1 MLYGARTSLEVG
13 LIVSSLT
20 IVISLTLG
28 SAAGYYGKWVD
39 TVISRFADIW
49 FSVPTLLGAIL
60 VLTLFN
66 GGGPV

>member
-1 MLYGARTSLEVG
+1 M
-13 LIVSSLT
+13 SSLT
-20 IVISLTLG
+20 IVIALTLG
-28 SAAGYYGKWVD
+28 AAAGYYGGKVD

-49 FSVPTLLGAIL
+49 FSVPTILGAIF